1 LFVSILMDPTAQDNN
16 QKEDQNPSSAAGKT
30 PQNPILPGQYVVA
43 QDEKSQ
49 QNQQFAPPPP
59 PPTEPVSVPQTPL
72 ADLGHDRDLVTPA
85 TAQDVDLSKAINQ
98 QLAGPSTP
106 PQSVPPPPPPSASA
120 PPPPAAPP
128 PNFGQPDPTPFNAV
142 PAQGQMAPPSDQ
154 PKSKIKLLIIIVS
167 ILILIGLVLGL
178 VWFFVLSKKGE
189 QAAKT
194 GSSEVQFE
202 EPSPAPNRETG
213 GFGDLEQA
221 TGEAPA
227 IPPTEQT
234 QPQPDQGELPNPSPV
249 QSP

>member
-1 LFVSILMDPTAQDNN
+1 MFVSILMDPTAQDNN

-106 PQSVPPPPPPSASA
+106 PQSVPPSPPPSA

-128 PNFGQPDPTPFNAV
+128 PNFEQPDPTPFNAS
-142 PAQGQMAPPSDQ
+142 PAQNQMTQPPADG
-154 PKSKIKLLIIIVS
+154 PKSKIKILIIIISV
-167 ILILIGLVLGL
+167 LTLIGLTLGL
-178 VWFFVLSKKGE
+178 VWFFVLSKKGNE
-189 QAAKT
+189 AAKT
-194 GSSEVQFE
+194 ESTEVQFE
-202 EPSPAPNRETG
+202 EPSPIPNRETG

-249 QSP
+249 Q